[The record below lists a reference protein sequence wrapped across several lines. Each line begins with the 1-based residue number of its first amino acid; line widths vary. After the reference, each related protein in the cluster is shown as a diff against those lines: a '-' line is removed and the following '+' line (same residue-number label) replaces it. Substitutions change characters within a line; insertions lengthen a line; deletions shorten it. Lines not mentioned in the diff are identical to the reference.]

1 MAKHE
6 ERRVRRIMQPKP
18 ITVGV
23 GDRLSVVE
31 DIMTLGGVRHI
42 PVVRGGELV
51 GVLSDRDVLRA
62 SLSNLNGRSADER
75 RAFLHA
81 VEIAKVMS
89 EPPVVI
95 APEESIVAAAR
106 LMVDRRIG
114 CLPVVDREGVLIGLV
129 TKTDLLQ
136 HMAEGP
142 G

>member
-1 MAKHE
+1 MAEHE
-6 ERRVRRIMQPKP
+6 ERRVRDIMQSKLV
-18 ITVGV
+18 TVGIT
-23 GDRLSVVE
+23 DRLSVVE

-62 SLSNLNGRSADER
+62 SLSNLGGRSEEER

-95 APEESIVAAAR
+95 APEESVVAGPEVVTVTSGTCSSSVLSAYQFSKR
-106 LMVDRRIG
+106 LI
-114 CLPVVDREGVLIGLV
+114 
-129 TKTDLLQ
+129 K
-136 HMAEGP
+136 
-142 G
+142 